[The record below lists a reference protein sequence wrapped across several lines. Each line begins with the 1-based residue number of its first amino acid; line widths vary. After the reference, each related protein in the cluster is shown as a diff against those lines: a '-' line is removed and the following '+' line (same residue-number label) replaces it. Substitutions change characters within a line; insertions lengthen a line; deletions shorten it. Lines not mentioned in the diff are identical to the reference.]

1 MIALLGFLVLLQQ
14 PPVESRPI
22 AVRLTFSKE
31 VAAEPFT
38 GRVFLVASRSEI
50 KTGPPRQNW
59 FRPVPFFAQDV
70 RDWRPDEPL
79 KFQPQHAYPKPLD
92 KLPAE
97 KFYLQAV
104 MDL

>member
-50 KTGPPRQNW
+50 KSGPPRQNW

-79 KFQPQHAYPKPLD
+79 KFQPHKIH
-92 KLPAE
+92 
-97 KFYLQAV
+97 
-104 MDL
+104 

>member
-1 MIALLGFLVLLQQ
+1 MNALFCFLVLLQQ

-22 AVRLTFSKE
+22 AVQLTFSKK

-50 KTGPPRQNW
+50 KAGPPRQNW

-79 KFQPQHAYPKPLD
+79 MFRPEHAFPMTLD

-104 MDL
+104 